1 MSLAHTARGQL
12 RRRLIPLLVVPVL
25 AAIAVSAFTWASA
38 SPEPHNVPIGVVGPP
53 AAIQS
58 TEDRPAEHDGAY
70 DLHSY
75 DSAGEAR
82 DAIEDREVYGALVQT
97 SSGTQLLT
105 ASAASPAVAQIL
117 TSTFA
122 SPDAGGSAPTVV
134 DVVPAD
140 TDDPRGTAFGS
151 MVLPLVLVSVVTAVI
166 VLMIARSGWQK
177 LAMIVAAAILGS
189 LTAIAIA
196 QGGFGIVQGNWALNL
211 IAPALTVAA
220 LASAIVGAVSA
231 FGKVGF
237 VAVAPIML
245 FLGNPWA
252 GATSSPYL
260 LPEPAGLIGQL
271 LPPGAGASAL
281 RSIAFFDGAGAG
293 TPLVVLCVWVALGL
307 AGICVGAVRHR
318 DTAGELMETARPVMA
333 AMDR

>member
-1 MSLAHTARGQL
+1 MSTVSTDRG
-12 RRRLIPLLVVPVL
+12 RRGRSLIPLLVIPVL

-38 SPEPHNVPIGVVGPP
+38 SPEPHDVPIGIAGPD

-58 TEDRPAEHDGAY
+58 VQDRLAEHEGAY
-70 DLHSY
+70 DLHVY

-82 DAIEDREVYGALVQT
+82 QAVEDREVYGALVHE
-97 SSGTQLLT
+97 SSGAQLLT
-105 ASAASPAVAQIL
+105 ASAASPAVAQML

-122 SPDAGGSAPTVV
+122 SPDASGTAPAVA

-140 TDDPRGTAFGS
+140 ADDPRGTALGS

-166 VLMIARSGWQK
+166 VLLIARSAWQQIA
-177 LAMIVAAAILGS
+177 LIAAAAVLGS

-196 QGGFGIVQGNWALNL
+196 QVGFGIVPGSWVLNS
-211 IAPALTVAA
+211 IPPALTVAA
-220 LASAIVGAVSA
+220 LAGAIVGGVSA
-231 FGKVGF
+231 FGRVGF
-237 VAVAPIML
+237 VAIAPLML
-245 FLGNPWA
+245 FLGNPWS
-252 GATSSPYL
+252 GASSAPQL
-260 LPEPAGLIGQL
+260 LPEPAGFIGQL

-293 TPLVVLCVWVALGL
+293 TPLVVLGLWIALGL
-307 AGICVGAVRHR
+307 AGIVVGAFRHR
-318 DTAGELMETARPVMA
+318 DTAHELSEATRPVMA